1 MQVCIYV
8 DLSKCTCATLS
19 VLTGAPLLL
28 HFTYCKSVRVHA
40 CLVPGAAVLHLE
52 QNGQN
57 YAVVLLVR
65 LECRRIIKRNSCR
78 VRVTSDALCTR

>member
-8 DLSKCTCATLS
+8 DLYKCTFATLS
-19 VLTGAPLLL
+19 LLTGAPLLL

-57 YAVVLLVR
+57 WAVVLLLR
-65 LECRRIIKRNSCR
+65 LEYRHVIK
-78 VRVTSDALCTR
+78 L